1 MTRDE
6 NKQTRKNRRLAIL
19 LGLVVISIYVGYVLV
34 YYFDL

>member
-1 MTRDE
+1 MTHDKK
-6 NKQTRKNRRLAIL
+6 KQTIKNRRLAIL